1 MDLGRIMRSVFV
13 RFEEK
18 SRFLEKNY
26 FTVSRPGG
34 VHNRGERR
42 EKQGRGEKQNYEI
55 FWREMQISQ
64 GISQKVNR
72 IYRGG
77 RPQLWKN
84 LFQKT
89 WKESILHKFDYRGDA

>member
-1 MDLGRIMRSVFV
+1 MRSVFV

-18 SRFLEKNY
+18 SRFFEKNY
-26 FTVSRPGG
+26 FTVSRWDGAW
-34 VHNRGERR
+34 NRGERR